1 MPRSGPTGSRSG
13 SAERG
18 AYLAQAGDLRGAGA
32 ILEEALPQL
41 HAEDVLGVRF
51 RCAGLWADALA
62 AAGRVEEADRVW
74 ERFGT
79 A

>member
-1 MPRSGPTGSRSG
+1 MAIGR
-13 SAERG
+13 AIQ
-18 AYLAQAGDLRGAGA
+18 LAQAGDLRGAGA